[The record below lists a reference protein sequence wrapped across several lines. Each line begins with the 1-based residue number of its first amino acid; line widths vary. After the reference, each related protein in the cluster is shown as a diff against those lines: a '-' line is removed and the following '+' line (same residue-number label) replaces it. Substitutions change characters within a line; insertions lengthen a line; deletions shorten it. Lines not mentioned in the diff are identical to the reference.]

1 MWVEYFHLTYISRL
15 MFFFFFLYPFT
26 QLALF
31 EMDFTLSLGP
41 TSVDFPTENDTQQP
55 IDVDTPEQIN

>member
-1 MWVEYFHLTYISRL
+1 MWVEYFHLTYISRP
-15 MFFFFFLYPFT
+15 MGFFFNPFT
-26 QLALF
+26 QRALF